1 VEGRWFSAPPGALI
15 WIARVCG
22 HRRFSAPDRALAF
35 SFGMMEWP
43 LSWPTKDAAENSRR
57 DIVRW
62 WDAGR
67 LRFNLYFGAVVVV
80 TWLLVMIAGSTAG
93 ETGRGLSRA
102 TRDDL
107 RPVRIRLLGEHLL
120 QLGWISDASAFEGA
134 ASWPL

>member
-1 VEGRWFSAPPGALI
+1 MAAE
-15 WIARVCG
+15 
-22 HRRFSAPDRALAF
+22 LA
-35 SFGMMEWP
+35 
-43 LSWPTKDAAENSRR
+43 TKDAAENSRR

-80 TWLLVMIAGSTAG
+80 TLLLVMIADSTAG

-102 TRDDL
+102 TRGDL

-120 QLGWISDASAFEGA
+120 QLGWISDAFAFQGGPRVGLYDA
-134 ASWPL
+134 RGYSVVLTALPRRCAPWSHG